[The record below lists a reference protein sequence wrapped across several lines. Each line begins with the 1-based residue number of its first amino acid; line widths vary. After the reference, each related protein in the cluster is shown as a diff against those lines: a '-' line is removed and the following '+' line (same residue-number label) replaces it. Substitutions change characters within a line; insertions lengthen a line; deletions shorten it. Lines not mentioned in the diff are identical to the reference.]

1 MADVT
6 RILNAI
12 EQGDPRATEELLPLI
27 YEELRLLA
35 AQKIAQE
42 PPGQTLQAT
51 ALVHEAYIRLV
62 GTEDKGWDN
71 KGHFFKAAA
80 EAMRRILVDKA
91 RRKQG
96 IRHGGKHKKI
106 DMNDALLAI
115 EEPKDDILAVN
126 EALDKL
132 AKEDT
137 KLAEVI
143 KLRYF
148 GGLTLDQIAAIMGIG
163 RRTADRYWALGRA
176 WLYQEITRT
185 EKK

>member
-1 MADVT
+1 MTDVT

-12 EQGDPRATEELLPLI
+12 EQGDPKAADELLPLV

-35 AQKIAQE
+35 VQKMSQE

-62 GTEDKGWDN
+62 GAEAQNWDSR
-71 KGHFFKAAA
+71 GHFFSAAA
-80 EAMRRILVDKA
+80 EAMRRILVDNA
-91 RRKQG
+91 RHKRSM
-96 IRHGGKHKKI
+96 RHGGHRQK
-106 DMNDALLAI
+106 MNLSDAFLVI
-115 EEPKDDILAVN
+115 EDPKEDILAVS

-132 AKEDT
+132 ADEDQ

-148 GGLTLDQIAAIMGIG
+148 AGLTLDQIATIMGIG
-163 RRTADRYWALGRA
+163 RRTVDRYWALGRA
-176 WLYQEITRT
+176 WLYQEIIQEDNT
-185 EKK
+185 

>member
-1 MADVT
+1 
-6 RILNAI
+6 
-12 EQGDPRATEELLPLI
+12 
-27 YEELRLLA
+27 
-35 AQKIAQE
+35 AQN
-42 PPGQTLQAT
+42 
-51 ALVHEAYIRLV
+51 
-62 GTEDKGWDN
+62 WDGR
-71 KGHFFKAAA
+71 GHFFAAAA

-91 RRKQG
+91 RRKRG
-96 IRHGGKHKKI
+96 MRHGGKHKKI
-106 DMNDALLAI
+106 DMNDVFLTI

-132 AKEDT
+132 ANEDS

-176 WLYQEITRT
+176 WLYQEISQP
-185 EKK
+185 ENQ